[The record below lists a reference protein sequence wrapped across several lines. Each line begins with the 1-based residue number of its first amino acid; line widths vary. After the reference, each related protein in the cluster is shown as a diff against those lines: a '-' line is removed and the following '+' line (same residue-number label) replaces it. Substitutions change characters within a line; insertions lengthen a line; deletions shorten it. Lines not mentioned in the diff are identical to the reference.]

1 MKLNTL
7 EIGGARNET
16 SPFVVNR
23 IWSFPGTKKYIIF
36 RPTRAAMVTVHTT
49 VNISPSLHTCLWVP
63 SSWRTAFHLFFILR
77 FYKYG
82 LTDSLEVC
90 SNPNCIQ
97 HIQRGAR
104 RGNLVTQN
112 SRKPFSGQGSEPDP
126 WRSLQH
132 SPSPASWSHPRSWPF
147 GPRALALWASSLL
160 FLTPKVCPLSAPTW
174 FRLAT
179 PLHDQRLPNT
189 VINQICI

>member
-132 SPSPASWSHPRSWPF
+132 SPRPASWSHPALGPSGLELWPF
-147 GPRALALWASSLL
+147 GPHLSCSSLQKCA
-160 FLTPKVCPLSAPTW
+160 PSVPPLGSGWRRPCMTSGC
-174 FRLAT
+174 
-179 PLHDQRLPNT
+179 
-189 VINQICI
+189 QIQ